1 MPSPGSPP
9 PRRQGTDPMTVHTPI
24 ETRSRGLPPWA
35 IGLTVFV
42 FLVGG
47 VYLASNLAGQNP
59 ALAIPGASAPVASGG
74 GGPDPAVGEALVA
87 QAQPSCSTCHGPD
100 LSGQASFPTLHGIAD
115 GPTSENLQDLAAQQP
130 DDWIALWIDG
140 TTPETEGIDR
150 GGMPAFGEQFSP
162 EQIDSIVAYLKTL
175 P

>member
-1 MPSPGSPP
+1 
-9 PRRQGTDPMTVHTPI
+9 MTVHTPI
-24 ETRSRGLPPWA
+24 ETRSGGLPPWA

-47 VYLASNLAGQNP
+47 VYLASNLVGENP
-59 ALAIPGASAPVASGG
+59 AFAIPGASAPVASGG
-74 GGPDPAVGEALVA
+74 GGEADPAVGEALVD
-87 QAQPSCSTCHGPD
+87 QAQPQCTACHGSD
-100 LSGQASFPTLHGIAD
+100 LGGSGDFPSLHGVAE
-115 GPTSENLQDLAAQQP
+115 GPVSENLQDLAAEYP

-140 TTPETEGIDR
+140 TTPETEGLDR

-162 EQIDSIVAYLKTL
+162 EQIDAIVAYLLTL

>member
-1 MPSPGSPP
+1 
-9 PRRQGTDPMTVHTPI
+9 MTVHTPI
-24 ETRSRGLPPWA
+24 EARSGGLPPWA

-74 GGPDPAVGEALVA
+74 GGPDPAVGEQLIA
-87 QAQPSCSTCHGPD
+87 QAQPSCTTCHGPD
-100 LSGQASFPTLHGIAD
+100 LAGQASFPSLHGVAD
-115 GPTSENLQDLAAQQP
+115 GPKSENLQDLATAQP
-130 DDWIALWIDG
+130 DDWIHIWIDG

-150 GGMPAFGEQFSP
+150 GGMPAFGDQFSP